1 MSTIGFLSCKMLQD
15 EIVYLLQNDSSIS
28 SVTVVEN
35 GEHEEFIQ
43 KLDEVGIAFSLISD
57 ISFLPDSDETN
68 SKSDSDFSV
77 IVWNLELGLHEF
89 PKILK
94 EKVYECLERYSK
106 KADGIFLLYGLC
118 GNVLGKVEEDFKDKC
133 PVVILRDPEGEI
145 VDDCIGATIGGR
157 RQYINLLK
165 SFKGVGTFIFT
176 PMYEATIDEFFNYSR
191 SRGRLTEEQIIEMN
205 KFMFESSNYQQIAR
219 LNTGLHYTKETDEQ
233 LQRFA
238 ETYQFKIF
246 DIDGGNQ
253 IIFEEC
259 YNKLK
264 MKLADDVS

>member
-165 SFKGVGTFIFT
+165 SFKGVGTFIF
-176 PMYEATIDEFFNYSR
+176 R
-191 SRGRLTEEQIIEMN
+191 
-205 KFMFESSNYQQIAR
+205 
-219 LNTGLHYTKETDEQ
+219 
-233 LQRFA
+233 
-238 ETYQFKIF
+238 
-246 DIDGGNQ
+246 
-253 IIFEEC
+253 
-259 YNKLK
+259 
-264 MKLADDVS
+264 DV

>member
-1 MSTIGFLSCKMLQD
+1 
-15 EIVYLLQNDSSIS
+15 
-28 SVTVVEN
+28 
-35 GEHEEFIQ
+35 
-43 KLDEVGIAFSLISD
+43 
-57 ISFLPDSDETN
+57 
-68 SKSDSDFSV
+68 
-77 IVWNLELGLHEF
+77 
-89 PKILK
+89 
-94 EKVYECLERYSK
+94 
-106 KADGIFLLYGLC
+106 
-118 GNVLGKVEEDFKDKC
+118 
-133 PVVILRDPEGEI
+133 
-145 VDDCIGATIGGR
+145 
-157 RQYINLLK
+157 
-165 SFKGVGTFIFT
+165 
-176 PMYEATIDEFFNYSR
+176 MYEATIDEFFNYSR